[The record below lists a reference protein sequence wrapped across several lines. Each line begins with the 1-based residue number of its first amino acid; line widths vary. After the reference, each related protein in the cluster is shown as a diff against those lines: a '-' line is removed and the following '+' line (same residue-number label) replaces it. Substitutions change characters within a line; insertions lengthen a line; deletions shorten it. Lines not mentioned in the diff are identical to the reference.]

1 MCHKFKIL
9 ISVVE
14 FTMYCKNMKLWYENM
29 KSDMWALHGLW
40 LSKGGTSV
48 LGSKLYGLVTLKLG
62 PKGEGSGVRCDR
74 EGLRDVVP
82 QRRRSSGIVSMDSP
96 KENYAQLTP

>member
-1 MCHKFKIL
+1 
-9 ISVVE
+9 
-14 FTMYCKNMKLWYENM
+14 
-29 KSDMWALHGLW
+29 
-40 LSKGGTSV
+40 
-48 LGSKLYGLVTLKLG
+48 LVTLKLG

-96 KENYAQLTP
+96 RENYAQLTP